1 MAQKLSNEIDVY
13 TFRSQLIGQREG
25 LQHALDLLKI
35 QEKSLQNS
43 INNKVQINKTKM
55 VELITKLDSLSPLK
69 TLTRGYS
76 ILEKDNK
83 IVKSVK
89 SLNINDEISIRLID
103 GNAKA
108 KVIDIKE

>member
-1 MAQKLSNEIDVY
+1 MMNKVFKDP
-13 TFRSQLIGQREG
+13 
-25 LQHALDLLKI
+25 LQNIHEKYISLDMI
-35 QEKSLQNS
+35 NKSLQNS

-108 KVIDIKE
+108 KVIDIKEWYTYE

>member
-1 MAQKLSNEIDVY
+1 MIN
-13 TFRSQLIGQREG
+13 
-25 LQHALDLLKI
+25 
-35 QEKSLQNS
+35 KSLQNS

>member
-1 MAQKLSNEIDVY
+1 MPKVVKDP
-13 TFRSQLIGQREG
+13 
-25 LQHALDLLKI
+25 LQNIHEKYISLDMI
-35 QEKSLQNS
+35 NKSLQNS
-43 INNKVQINKTKM
+43 INNKVQISKTKM

-108 KVIDIKE
+108 KVIDIKEWYTYE

>member
-1 MAQKLSNEIDVY
+1 MMNKVFKDP
-13 TFRSQLIGQREG
+13 
-25 LQHALDLLKI
+25 LQNIHEKYISLDMI
-35 QEKSLQNS
+35 NKSLQNS
-43 INNKVQINKTKM
+43 INNKVHINKTKM

-103 GNAKA
+103 GKAKA
-108 KVIDIKE
+108 KVIDIKEWYTYE

>member
-1 MAQKLSNEIDVY
+1 MINKVFKDP
-13 TFRSQLIGQREG
+13 
-25 LQHALDLLKI
+25 LQNVHEKYISLDMI
-35 QEKSLQNS
+35 NKSLQNS

-76 ILEKDNK
+76 ILEKDDK

-89 SLNINDEISIRLID
+89 SLNINEEISIRLID

>member
-1 MAQKLSNEIDVY
+1 
-13 TFRSQLIGQREG
+13 
-25 LQHALDLLKI
+25 
-35 QEKSLQNS
+35 
-43 INNKVQINKTKM
+43 M

-108 KVIDIKE
+108 KVIDIKEWYTYE

>member
-1 MAQKLSNEIDVY
+1 MIN
-13 TFRSQLIGQREG
+13 
-25 LQHALDLLKI
+25 
-35 QEKSLQNS
+35 KSLQNS
-43 INNKVQINKTKM
+43 INNKVQISKTKM

>member
-1 MAQKLSNEIDVY
+1 MPKVVKDP
-13 TFRSQLIGQREG
+13 
-25 LQHALDLLKI
+25 LQNIHEKYISLDMI
-35 QEKSLQNS
+35 NKSLQNS
-43 INNKVQINKTKM
+43 INNKVQISKTKM

>member
-1 MAQKLSNEIDVY
+1 
-13 TFRSQLIGQREG
+13 
-25 LQHALDLLKI
+25 
-35 QEKSLQNS
+35 
-43 INNKVQINKTKM
+43 M

>member
-1 MAQKLSNEIDVY
+1 M
-13 TFRSQLIGQREG
+13 
-25 LQHALDLLKI
+25 
-35 QEKSLQNS
+35 
-43 INNKVQINKTKM
+43 QINKTKM
-55 VELITKLDSLSPLK
+55 VELITELDSLSPLK